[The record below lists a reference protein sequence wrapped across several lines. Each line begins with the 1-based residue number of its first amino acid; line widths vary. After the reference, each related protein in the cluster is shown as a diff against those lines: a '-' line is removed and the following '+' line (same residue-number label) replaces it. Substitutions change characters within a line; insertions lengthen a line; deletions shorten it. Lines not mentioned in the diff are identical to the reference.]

1 MPGKIKVRI
10 LAGRNLPVMDRSGD
24 TTDAYVEIK
33 FGNTTYKTDVCR
45 KTLNPQWNSEWYRFE
60 VDDAELQDEPLQ
72 LRLMDHDTY
81 SANDAIGKVYLN
93 LNPLLL
99 PGLPPPVKNI
109 WTLEAALSSS
119 TGSQGGSVM
128 TGWIPVF
135 DTMHGIRGEV
145 SIIVK
150 VELFSD
156 FNKFRQSS
164 CGVQFFYSPN
174 VPQGYH
180 VQVIHGFVEEL
191 VVSDDPEYKWIDK
204 IRTPRASNEAR
215 QTLFIKLSGEV
226 QRKIGL
232 KALDLGGNAVIGYC
246 QNFDLEGE
254 SGIVARGIGTAVT
267 LMKLQDISS
276 VLNDS
281 QNVEDLS
288 YLISQSKNLL
298 ECSESDDGLPLLPNL
313 PSSFPRS
320 QMSFQSTKIGSHFPK
335 SEWSKTAGPA
345 MRISEYTPNTLRRH
359 MSLQSSPLGRLTK
372 LGALSTQSLSD
383 ELISESSLK
392 AMLALEDM
400 RGERTSAFSRG
411 LKNLRYLPKRMIQMK
426 SKISDSVD
434 EESDDSTY
442 SSTWSVAGSDS
453 TRSSFSELRRSLK
466 KKKFT
471 HKKNQP
477 DGVAA
482 MLIRSVHAGFTL
494 DSVLED
500 HETPT
505 PSPVNYLEDFEDQ
518 SDGLRPLCTLNDGNW
533 NEEAG
538 EESSIKENI
547 KSNIFTG
554 DKKSYDYTEGHVP
567 MISSSE
573 TDTSTSDE
581 SEPSESSTNYNILD
595 DSFTLASEISM
606 LKMNPTE
613 SGSFEEKESLN
624 GRVVN
629 SSTDYNILDNLSS
642 LGNESIIGQLNEITS
657 EEIVEIDR
665 VNSEETKV
673 FKCLE
678 EKEAEEL
685 DDFNKALERAKQN
698 SFPEGLILDCD
709 FRPHESILPL
719 ISPSLST
726 LTTGS
731 QASYPAPL
739 EDGSPPLLRTSPS
752 FKLKLLGKQNNID
765 SIDDTTSYLAAS
777 TPVEVQNEILPP
789 ETRDTIEGSSPT
801 SSTHEKSLESE
812 LTTANITKN
821 ISLLNKIW
829 DVPLIDLNNVEFSS
843 KVQNHPE
850 VIGVVRK
857 AKPSYSSPKNS
868 DSSTEKISSV
878 PYEKYLL
885 NSRSSETK
893 NPHEKK
899 EKGAKKVSRTETVIY
914 KGPPKIKP
922 KPHVPENQPS
932 TSKKNPDTEAR
943 LSRPA
948 IVIGPAQ
955 SDNSHLKP
963 PAPLA
968 LDVNIHTPY
977 MVQISNPSE
986 FPLPFPQEHTIEAQL
1001 VSERFRKKYRQHCML
1016 DLIRIIDLKMMGH
1029 RMHID
1034 RKDST
1039 RSRKRH
1045 GHKHVNSTPSP
1056 ELIHRARLHR
1066 KNSRSKSPEKSH
1078 HHHHSHHN
1086 HQISPLAIHSL
1097 NSSKSPKSPQSPVD
1111 FPSRHVSNVIE
1122 LHSLIPRE
1130 KLIPCEK
1137 THDHHELR
1145 SYLSNEL
1152 PQQIN
1157 DESNETIALCVIKKS
1172 TNAGCLNPRDID
1184 TSRQKSHSEETL
1196 EYIQCPLSITNITN
1210 LSKMTDDTRVASPP
1224 LTPRLQ
1230 EESSS
1235 PVNPPVF
1242 PASVGSKGINTPAAK
1257 LPAPLHRRS
1266 SDSDLSITPKVSTLQ
1281 LTTGH
1286 TPPLDVLK
1294 PILQTERNGNS
1305 LAGSDRSMGGHF
1317 KPSTAIVRTMNQDTL
1332 EMLEY
1337 PFITMQYYPP
1347 GFILH
1352 LGGLVS
1358 ARSVKLIER
1367 ITNLEEPEGR
1377 DAWWKEIR
1385 MEVRS
1390 HARALGC
1397 NVVLGYKEEISICD
1411 DVCVLNASGTAA
1423 VINLLNTSQ
1432 DQELVLNKTEKPSM
1446 PNPIDNDKEK
1456 NLQKNVLTKNE
1467 KSEEVSD
1474 VASQNQTAKIQCI
1487 SDFNDHETL
1496 HVPSQ
1501 SACSLCHLPY
1511 NESSVPFRVD
1521 VSKCVICRRHSVPD
1535 VLFTTIELP
1544 DNIPTTGRGCFL
1556 QATVCKNKKD
1566 LRGELNA
1573 KEISDCLP
1581 FLEYELH
1588 SLLLNKL
1595 KVKGMNAIF
1604 GLKVQVSIGERLVIG
1619 MAVGTAVFLTA
1630 LPIPSIPKIASGNS
1644 WHNEEQLAEIQKN
1657 LIETVKKNREYY
1669 RLKPPTDIE
1678 NSRAVTTSDT
1688 DESDEDLP
1696 DLDLGAGT
1704 KDACILE
1711 VDDVEDMDRIN
1722 LLMDDRPPDDFHVVN
1737 TQSIPGLEDL
1747 EIVRNLQMFTQIS
1760 RAKIPAGQFASMPSK
1775 YFARIL
1781 QTIFFKLRRM
1791 VPCALCDM
1799 QFKVALPEQ
1808 DEIQLTVV
1816 GMALGLGEPTKTSRY
1831 KKKGVNNSS
1840 SRDQLKKSDDNDLIF
1855 SLDEDHAE
1863 NPSSSDGQGAT
1874 NPSLTSISNSPL
1886 MHPNPKCVR
1895 PKSPL
1900 KSRAHQHKYKHMPL
1914 KERYGVDITPLSY
1927 LPGGRIERYLGNLNF
1942 FFIRESTSI
1951 RENGG
1956 LSGFTHSFVT
1966 EVLAIVRAH
1975 ITALGGNAMVAFF
1988 MMQCVLQHSSHKN
2001 QGQCLI
2007 NVGGDVVS
2015 VSYFGD
2021 ERHHQNG

>member
-109 WTLEAALSSS
+109 WTLEASLCSS

-191 VVSDDPEYKWIDK
+191 IVSDDPEYKWIDK

-267 LMKLQDISS
+267 LIKLQDISS
-276 VLNDS
+276 ITNDS
-281 QNVEDLS
+281 QNVE
-288 YLISQSKNLL
+288 
-298 ECSESDDGLPLLPNL
+298 E
-313 PSSFPRS
+313 
-320 QMSFQSTKIGSHFPK
+320 
-335 SEWSKTAGPA
+335 
-345 MRISEYTPNTLRRH
+345 
-359 MSLQSSPLGRLTK
+359 
-372 LGALSTQSLSD
+372 
-383 ELISESSLK
+383 
-392 AMLALEDM
+392 
-400 RGERTSAFSRG
+400 
-411 LKNLRYLPKRMIQMK
+411 
-426 SKISDSVD
+426 
-434 EESDDSTY
+434 
-442 SSTWSVAGSDS
+442 
-453 TRSSFSELRRSLK
+453 
-466 KKKFT
+466 
-471 HKKNQP
+471 
-477 DGVAA
+477 
-482 MLIRSVHAGFTL
+482 
-494 DSVLED
+494 
-500 HETPT
+500 
-505 PSPVNYLEDFEDQ
+505 
-518 SDGLRPLCTLNDGNW
+518 
-533 NEEAG
+533 
-538 EESSIKENI
+538 
-547 KSNIFTG
+547 
-554 DKKSYDYTEGHVP
+554 
-567 MISSSE
+567 
-573 TDTSTSDE
+573 
-581 SEPSESSTNYNILD
+581 
-595 DSFTLASEISM
+595 
-606 LKMNPTE
+606 
-613 SGSFEEKESLN
+613 
-624 GRVVN
+624 
-629 SSTDYNILDNLSS
+629 
-642 LGNESIIGQLNEITS
+642 
-657 EEIVEIDR
+657 
-665 VNSEETKV
+665 
-673 FKCLE
+673 
-678 EKEAEEL
+678 
-685 DDFNKALERAKQN
+685 
-698 SFPEGLILDCD
+698 
-709 FRPHESILPL
+709 
-719 ISPSLST
+719 
-726 LTTGS
+726 
-731 QASYPAPL
+731 
-739 EDGSPPLLRTSPS
+739 
-752 FKLKLLGKQNNID
+752 
-765 SIDDTTSYLAAS
+765 
-777 TPVEVQNEILPP
+777 
-789 ETRDTIEGSSPT
+789 
-801 SSTHEKSLESE
+801 
-812 LTTANITKN
+812 
-821 ISLLNKIW
+821 
-829 DVPLIDLNNVEFSS
+829 
-843 KVQNHPE
+843 
-850 VIGVVRK
+850 
-857 AKPSYSSPKNS
+857 
-868 DSSTEKISSV
+868 
-878 PYEKYLL
+878 
-885 NSRSSETK
+885 
-893 NPHEKK
+893 
-899 EKGAKKVSRTETVIY
+899 
-914 KGPPKIKP
+914 
-922 KPHVPENQPS
+922 
-932 TSKKNPDTEAR
+932 
-943 LSRPA
+943 
-948 IVIGPAQ
+948 
-955 SDNSHLKP
+955 
-963 PAPLA
+963 
-968 LDVNIHTPY
+968 
-977 MVQISNPSE
+977 
-986 FPLPFPQEHTIEAQL
+986 
-1001 VSERFRKKYRQHCML
+1001 
-1016 DLIRIIDLKMMGH
+1016 
-1029 RMHID
+1029 
-1034 RKDST
+1034 
-1039 RSRKRH
+1039 
-1045 GHKHVNSTPSP
+1045 
-1056 ELIHRARLHR
+1056 
-1066 KNSRSKSPEKSH
+1066 
-1078 HHHHSHHN
+1078 
-1086 HQISPLAIHSL
+1086 
-1097 NSSKSPKSPQSPVD
+1097 
-1111 FPSRHVSNVIE
+1111 
-1122 LHSLIPRE
+1122 
-1130 KLIPCEK
+1130 
-1137 THDHHELR
+1137 
-1145 SYLSNEL
+1145 
-1152 PQQIN
+1152 
-1157 DESNETIALCVIKKS
+1157 
-1172 TNAGCLNPRDID
+1172 
-1184 TSRQKSHSEETL
+1184 
-1196 EYIQCPLSITNITN
+1196 
-1210 LSKMTDDTRVASPP
+1210 
-1224 LTPRLQ
+1224 LQ

-1235 PVNPPVF
+1235 PVNTPVF
-1242 PASVGSKGINTPAAK
+1242 PASVGSKGTTTPAAK
-1257 LPAPLHRRS
+1257 LPTPLHRRS
-1266 SDSDLSITPKVSTLQ
+1266 SDSDLSITPKGFCKFFHKLSTQQQ

-1286 TPPLDVLK
+1286 TPPLDVPK

-1305 LAGSDRSMGGHF
+1305 LAGSDRSMGGGHLR
-1317 KPSTAIVRTMNQDTL
+1317 PSTAIVRTMNQDTL

-1347 GFILH
+1347 GFVLH
-1352 LGGLVS
+1352 IGGLVS

-1432 DQELVLNKTEKPSM
+1432 DQEILLNKTQTPSVT
-1446 PNPIDNDKEK
+1446 NALDNDKEK
-1456 NLQKNVLTKNE
+1456 NSQKNVVTKNE
-1467 KSEEVSD
+1467 KSEEVP
-1474 VASQNQTAKIQCI
+1474 VVVCQNQTVKIKRI
-1487 SDFNDHETL
+1487 SDSNDHEISSSYI
-1496 HVPSQ
+1496 PFQ

-1521 VSKCVICRRHSVPD
+1521 VSKCVICRRYKVPD

-1556 QATVCKNKKD
+1556 QATVCKNKRD

-1630 LPIPSIPKIASGNS
+1630 LPIPSIPKIASANS
-1644 WHNEEQLAEIQKN
+1644 WHNEEQLGEIQKN

-1669 RLKPPTDIE
+1669 RLKPITDIE
-1678 NSRAVTTSDT
+1678 NGRAVTTSDT
-1688 DESDEDLP
+1688 DDSDEELP

-1704 KDACILE
+1704 KDACVLE

-1816 GMALGLGEPTKTSRY
+1816 GMALGLGEPTKMSRY
-1831 KKKGVNNSS
+1831 KKKGVVNNSS
-1840 SRDQLKKSDDNDLIF
+1840 SRDQLKKPDDNDLIF

-1863 NPSSSDGQGAT
+1863 NFNSSSDGHVAINQ
-1874 NPSLTSISNSPL
+1874 SLTSISNSPL
-1886 MHPNPKCVR
+1886 INSNQKYR
-1895 PKSPL
+1895 AKSPF
-1900 KSRAHQHKYKHMPL
+1900 KNRSHQHKYKHMPL

-1988 MMQCVLQHSSHKN
+1988 MMQCILQHSSHKN

-2021 ERHHQNG
+2021 ERHHQNC